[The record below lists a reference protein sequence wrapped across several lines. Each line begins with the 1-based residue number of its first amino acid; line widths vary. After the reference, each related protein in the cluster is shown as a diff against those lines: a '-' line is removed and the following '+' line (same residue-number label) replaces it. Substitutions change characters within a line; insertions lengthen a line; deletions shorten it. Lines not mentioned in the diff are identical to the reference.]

1 MKLKIDQI
9 REITSGAASIVF
21 QDGLY
26 HFFRF
31 NSRETAVID
40 NPNVVSQA
48 GIQMR
53 FKTDASCLRLKIHT
67 IPLTQ
72 IRSYFSFD
80 VFVNGVFAGSI
91 QNTGDDDCTG
101 DYANKV
107 YPLGKYQSEF
117 TLGNAESCIR
127 LVFPHSVKVCVEEIE
142 LVDATYVVPIRK
154 QKTVLYYGDSITQGY
169 DALHPSESYAVRLAE
184 ALDADVINKALGGAV
199 FDPELVKIPCD
210 KKADYVV
217 VAYGTNDWNSVD
229 LDSFRN
235 NAEGFLRGIEK
246 NYSDIPVLIVT
257 PIWRTDWKET
267 KRCGEFPVIEKT
279 IREIFENRKNITV
292 ISGFDLIPH
301 SENLFGDLWVHPS
314 GKGFEYYAENLKNT
328 LLGGKENE
336 SSVL

>member
-1 MKLKIDQI
+1 MYKAVSGKKLLIIGSDSGNVNIVNAAREMGVYTIVADGITDHSKALAKMAADEAWDIDY
-9 REITSGAASIVF
+9 S
-21 QDGLY
+21 DL
-26 HFFRF
+26 
-31 NSRETAVID
+31 ETVTQKCKAV
-40 NPNVVSQA
+40 
-48 GIQMR
+48 G
-53 FKTDASCLRLKIHT
+53 
-67 IPLTQ
+67 
-72 IRSYFSFD
+72 
-80 VFVNGVFAGSI
+80 VNGVFAGSI

-117 TLGNAESCIR
+117 TLGNGESCIR

-229 LDSFRN
+229 LESLRK
-235 NAEGFLRGIEK
+235 NAEGFLDGINS
-246 NYSDIPVLIVT
+246 NYPGIPVFVT
-257 PIWRTDWKET
+257 TPLWRPDWKAT
-267 KRCGEFPVIEKT
+267 KKCGEFSNVENT
-279 IREIFENRKNITV
+279 IKEIFGHQENITV
-292 ISGFDLIPH
+292 ISGIDLIPH
-301 SENLFGDLWVHPS
+301 DENLFGDLYLHPS
-314 GKGFEYYAENLKNT
+314 DKGFEHYTDSLKKYFT
-328 LLGGKENE
+328 I
-336 SSVL
+336 